1 MRNNNRIIQVG
12 ILTIASIITISLL
25 GISNLVNAQEQSSPG
40 EQTIEIIN
48 ELNTELTFKEKS
60 RQDLQ
65 IVTEPPQEVNAGD
78 TGSFK
83 IKPGGNDKPRHLNVK
98 YYVGQSGASED
109 ITFGINDNGCFTNT
123 PSDISGSHNGCDDS
137 KIKYTFQP
145 K

>member
-1 MRNNNRIIQVG
+1 MNNNRIMQVG
-12 ILTIASIITISLL
+12 ILTIASIMTISLL
-25 GISNLVNAQEQSSPG
+25 GVSNLVNAQEQSSPS
-40 EQTIEIIN
+40 EQTVEIIN
-48 ELNTELTFKEKS
+48 ELDTELTFKEKS

-65 IVTEPPQEVNAGD
+65 IVTEPPQEVKAGD

-83 IKPGGNDKPRHLNVK
+83 IKAGDNDKPEHLNVK

-123 PSDISGSHNGCDDS
+123 PSDISGSHDGCDDS
-137 KIKYTFQP
+137 KIKYTFKP